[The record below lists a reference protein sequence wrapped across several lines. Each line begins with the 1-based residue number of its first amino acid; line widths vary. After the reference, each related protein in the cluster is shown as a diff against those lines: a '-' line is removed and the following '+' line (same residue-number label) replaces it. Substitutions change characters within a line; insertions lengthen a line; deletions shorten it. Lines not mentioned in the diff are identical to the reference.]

1 VQTGELSELQ
11 AVSETQRDT
20 LLLQI
25 SAHNDSGINQ
35 HLLIGNESVPIQL
48 AQCRFSGLAISSAK
62 ILILFSNKIYTE
74 AILSDSTRI
83 LLWFDITKNT
93 DCSLRK
99 KFYCVIYYN
108 FWHTFVPLLLL
119 VHQVS

>member
-62 ILILFSNKIYTE
+62 ILILFSNKIYGSNF
-74 AILSDSTRI
+74 IRQQSDT
-83 LLWFDITKNT
+83 
-93 DCSLRK
+93 
-99 KFYCVIYYN
+99 VM
-108 FWHTFVPLLLL
+108 V
-119 VHQVS
+119 